1 LLKETDCAPGGTN
14 GTGDEGRV
22 AEDGGSEAIKC
33 CDGGAVEFLVGG
45 DGEDDEDGGEETG

>member
-1 LLKETDCAPGGTN
+1 MEETDCAPGGTD

-33 CDGGAVEFLVGG
+33 CDRRAVEFLIGG